1 MRGSSACTPSPTATP
16 GLPGARQSLGFSC
29 CPLASALLLV
39 RMRSCGTGPF
49 TAESH
54 MVRAQ
59 HPPSLH
65 AHFMAV
71 LGVLPDRFTAGGGG
85 KEAAALPEGL
95 GGASLGLGSFP
106 HVSTFEGS
114 RGLEAGDTGG
124 AATERGRAGTPAGP
138 WPGVCAGGPGGGGRK
153 GVGRR
158 AGPSRGGTAVGPG
171 AMGEAAGWAASVTR
185 DRPRPGWHKSFQVRH
200 AQHVAG
206 LTESGPPSKFKEP
219 RGAEF

>member
-1 MRGSSACTPSPTATP
+1 
-16 GLPGARQSLGFSC
+16 
-29 CPLASALLLV
+29 
-39 RMRSCGTGPF
+39 
-49 TAESH
+49 

-114 RGLEAGDTGG
+114 RGLEAGDTGAQRLRG
-124 AATERGRAGTPAGP
+124 EGQGRPQDRGRA
-138 WPGVCAGGPGGGGRK
+138 CAQAALEG
-153 GVGRR
+153 
-158 AGPSRGGTAVGPG
+158 
-171 AMGEAAGWAASVTR
+171 AAGKAWGAVRGPAEPGQPWGQAR
-185 DRPRPGWHKSFQVRH
+185 WERQLAGRP
-200 AQHVAG
+200 A
-206 LTESGPPSKFKEP
+206 
-219 RGAEF
+219 